1 MNDKLSKRQLRSLKK
16 ANEHKV
22 HRSELKERRTQRN
35 LLAATRQRP
44 PPRQRSDWDEDDS
57 PRPEKMRRAAT
68 RPPPT
73 ARVASAPQPEPPPEA
88 TGTVVEIRSGDSLV
102 MLRGQ
107 IVRATLPPGVRATAD
122 GMRSPLAVGDRVELE
137 PAGLGEARIV
147 AIAPRRSALVR
158 DVYDPSRRDA
168 VARGHAMAAN
178 IDQVVLVCSPAE
190 PPFRPRLVDRY
201 LVAASRDGLPLV
213 ICLNK
218 SDLGV
223 PEEVAWRLAAYG
235 ERLGARVLRA
245 SALDGAGLDELRDCV
260 RGRISIFTGHSGVGK
275 SSLLNALEPG
285 LALRVASVTE
295 AAAGQRKG
303 RHTTSSARLVPLS
316 LPETY
321 VVDTPGIRALGI
333 RGLAPRELAQHFSEL
348 AALAAR
354 CAYRDCLHR
363 GELGCAVEEAAALDA
378 FLTGRLASYR
388 ALLAE
393 LS

>member
-1 MNDKLSKRQLRSLKK
+1 MNDRVDKHRAKALKKTFEKQDQRRALKGLRSQ
-16 ANEHKV
+16 
-22 HRSELKERRTQRN
+22 RQQER
-35 LLAATRQRP
+35 AAQDRP
-44 PPRQRSDWDEDDS
+44 PPRRRDWSGDDGFD
-57 PRPEKMRRAAT
+57 RAEKMRRAAT

-102 MLRGQ
+102 LLRAQ
-107 IVRATLPPGVRATAD
+107 IVRATLPPGVRATTD

-137 PAGLGEARIV
+137 PAGPGEARIV

-235 ERLGARVLRA
+235 ERLGVRVLRA

-285 LALRVASVTE
+285 LALRVGGVTE
-295 AAAGQRKG
+295 GAAGQGKG

-333 RGLAPRELAQHFSEL
+333 RGLAPHELAQHFSEL
-348 AALAAR
+348 AALASR
-354 CAYRDCLHR
+354 CAYRDCLHN
-363 GELGCAVEEAAALDA
+363 GETGCAVEEAAALDA

-393 LS
+393 LR